1 MENDFMDDIVT
12 FIDGIAYSAVTGS
25 KLVCTICGRPFDEVD
40 FHLSCKLIDGKEIIE
55 IYHDLCIPN
64 KIVLSICEELDK
76 E

>member
-25 KLVCTICGRPFDEVD
+25 QLVCTICGKTFDEVD
-40 FHLSCKLIDGKEIIE
+40 FHLSCKLIDGNEIIE

-64 KIVLSICEELDK
+64 NIVLTVCEELDK

>member
-25 KLVCTICGRPFDEVD
+25 QLVCTICGKTFDEVD

-64 KIVLSICEELDK
+64 NIVLTVCEELDK